1 MSSQSIYAAPQEV
14 TNINECSFYHTMD
27 IPGHGVVEGLYDLRK
42 GVRNYLGNVGFE
54 GKRVLEL
61 GTTDG
66 FLCFYMES
74 QGAEVVAYDLSESYL
89 WDIVPLYNI
98 DYGLRVAE
106 FKETSRRINNSYW
119 FSHRAFKSNAK
130 MVYGTINAIPKEIGM
145 VDISTFG
152 AILQHV
158 RDPFLALQNGL
169 RLTKETVIITEC
181 HNVDLPSMILPM
193 FPTARAI
200 LDRLWLPFAEWLS
213 DLFQSPQMK
222 FLPRP
227 SRPDYAGTGTWW
239 DLTPK
244 ILIRMIE
251 TLGFEEIELIYHWQR
266 FRNKPVRL
274 YTITGHRTRQY
285 YSY

>member
-1 MSSQSIYAAPQEV
+1 MSNQSIYATPQEV

-27 IPGHGVVEGLYDLRK
+27 IPGHGVVEGLFDLRK
-42 GVRNYLGNVGFE
+42 GVRNYLGNVDFK

-106 FKETSRRINNSYW
+106 FKETSRKINNSYW
-119 FSHRAFKSNAK
+119 FSHRAFQSNAK
-130 MVYGTINAIPKEIGM
+130 MVYGTINDIPKGIGM

-169 RLTKETVIITEC
+169 RLTKETVIITE
-181 HNVDLPSMILPM
+181 HHSGDLLSRVTTVLGRSLPN
-193 FPTARAI
+193 ARII
-200 LDRLWLPFAEWLS
+200 LDKLHFAAWLS

-222 FLPRP
+222 FLPCPRN
-227 SRPDYAGTGTWW
+227 PDTGTWW

-244 ILIRMIE
+244 ILIRMIAV
-251 TLGFEEIELIYHWQR
+251 LGFEEVKLIYHWQR
-266 FRNKPVRL
+266 FRNRPIWL
-274 YTITGHRTRQY
+274 YTIIGHRTKQY